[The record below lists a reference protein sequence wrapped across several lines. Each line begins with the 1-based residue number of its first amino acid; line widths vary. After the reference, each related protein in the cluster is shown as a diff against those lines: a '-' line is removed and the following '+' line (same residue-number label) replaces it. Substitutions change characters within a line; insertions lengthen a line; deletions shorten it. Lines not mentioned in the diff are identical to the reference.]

1 MDAFRGQLE
10 HIPLPTTSFLGQ
22 TIIVTG
28 SNTGLGLE
36 AARHF
41 VRLDAE
47 AVILAVRSL
56 EKGEAAK
63 ASIEASTKRKNVVHV
78 WQLEMDKYDSIKS
91 FASRCH
97 SLERLDAVVENAG
110 VLRNTYEASE
120 GTEISIKIN
129 VIGTFLL
136 ALNLFPVLRKSYQK
150 TGRTPRLVIT
160 SSSVH
165 YNAKFRERFEPSIFD
180 ALNKN
185 KQEWLNDRY
194 NVSKLLE
201 VMLVCSIAVAMNEGP
216 HSAQPIILNNVH
228 PGLCESEL
236 DKDVKGLPRYL
247 LTIAKT
253 LVARKT
259 EVGSRTLV
267 HSAAAGDESHGKYM
281 SECRVREPSAFV
293 RSKEGVETEKRVHK
307 ELMAILE
314 TIQPGI
320 TQNI

>member
-10 HIPLPTTSFLGQ
+10 RIPVPTTSFRGQ

-47 AVILAVRSL
+47 VVILAARSL

-63 ASIEASTKRKNVVHV
+63 ASIEASTKRKNVIQV
-78 WQLEMDKYDSIKS
+78 WQLEMDK
-91 FASRCH
+91 
-97 SLERLDAVVENAG
+97 LDAVVENAG
-110 VLRNTYEASE
+110 ILRNTYEESE
-120 GTEISIKIN
+120 GTEMTIKVN

-136 ALNLFPVLRKSYQK
+136 ALNLFPILRKSYQK
-150 TGRTPRLVIT
+150 TRQPSRLVIT

-180 ALNKN
+180 ALNESRP
-185 KQEWLNDRY
+185 EWLNDRY

-201 VMLVCSIAVAMNEGP
+201 VMLVRSFAAAMEDGP

-236 DKDVKGLPRYL
+236 DKDVKGLPRYFL
-247 LTIAKT
+247 SIAKT

-259 EVGSRTLV
+259 EEGSRTLV

-281 SECRVREPSAFV
+281 SECRVREPSTFV
-293 RSKEGVETEKRVHK
+293 RSKEGAETQARAHK

-320 TQNI
+320 TRNL

>member
-1 MDAFRGQLE
+1 MDSFRGQLE
-10 HIPLPTTSFLGQ
+10 RIPVPTTSFQGQ

-47 AVILAVRSL
+47 LVILAVRSL

-63 ASIEASTKRKNVVHV
+63 ASIEASTKRKNVVQV
-78 WQLEMDKYDSIKS
+78 
-91 FASRCH
+91 
-97 SLERLDAVVENAG
+97 
-110 VLRNTYEASE
+110 
-120 GTEISIKIN
+120 N

-150 TGRTPRLVIT
+150 TGKPSRLVIT
-160 SSSVH
+160 SSAVH
-165 YNAKFRERFEPSIFD
+165 YNAKFRERFEPSIFG
-180 ALNKN
+180 ALKENRP
-185 KQEWLNDRY
+185 EWLNDRY

-201 VMLVCSIAVAMNEGP
+201 VMLVRSFATAMKDSP

-247 LTIAKT
+247 LSIAKT

-259 EVGSRTLV
+259 EEGSRTLV
-267 HSAAAGDESHGKYM
+267 HSAATGDESHGKYM
-281 SECRVREPSAFV
+281 SECRVREPSTFV
-293 RSKEGVETEKRVHK
+293 RSKEGAETQARVHK

-314 TIQPGI
+314 NIQPGI
-320 TQNI
+320 TRNL

>member
-1 MDAFRGQLE
+1 
-10 HIPLPTTSFLGQ
+10 
-22 TIIVTG
+22 
-28 SNTGLGLE
+28 
-36 AARHF
+36 
-41 VRLDAE
+41 
-47 AVILAVRSL
+47 
-56 EKGEAAK
+56 
-63 ASIEASTKRKNVVHV
+63 RKNVVRV
-78 WQLEMDKYDSIKS
+78 WQLEMDKSDSVKS

-136 ALNLFPVLRKSYQK
+136 ALNLFPVLRKSYEK

-180 ALNKN
+180 ALNEN

-201 VMLVCSIAVAMNEGP
+201 VMLVRSIAAAMNEGP
-216 HSAQPIILNNVH
+216 HSDQPIILNNVH

-281 SECRVREPSAFV
+281 SECRVREPSTFV
-293 RSKEGVETEKRVHK
+293 RSKEGVETGKRVHK

-314 TIQPGI
+314 SIQPGI
-320 TQNI
+320 TQNL

>member
-47 AVILAVRSL
+47 VVILAVRSL

-136 ALNLFPVLRKSYQK
+136 ALNLFPVLRKSYEK

-165 YNAKFRERFEPSIFD
+165 YNVGSF
-180 ALNKN
+180 LC
-185 KQEWLNDRY
+185 
-194 NVSKLLE
+194 LLTR
-201 VMLVCSIAVAMNEGP
+201 P
-216 HSAQPIILNNVH
+216 
-228 PGLCESEL
+228 
-236 DKDVKGLPRYL
+236 VKGSVSVLFKSDNL
-247 LTIAKT
+247 
-253 LVARKT
+253 
-259 EVGSRTLV
+259 
-267 HSAAAGDESHGKYM
+267 
-281 SECRVREPSAFV
+281 
-293 RSKEGVETEKRVHK
+293 
-307 ELMAILE
+307 
-314 TIQPGI
+314 
-320 TQNI
+320 

>member
-10 HIPLPTTSFLGQ
+10 HIPIPTTSFQGQ

-47 AVILAVRSL
+47 IVILAVRSL
-56 EKGEAAK
+56 ERGEAAK
-63 ASIEASTKRKNVVHV
+63 ASIEASTKRKNVVQV

-91 FASRCH
+91 FAARCN
-97 SLERLDAVVENAG
+97 SLERLDVVVENAG
-110 VLRNTYEASE
+110 ILRNTYEESE
-120 GTEISIKIN
+120 GTEITIKVN

-136 ALNLFPVLRKSYQK
+136 ALNLFPILR
-150 TGRTPRLVIT
+150 RP
-160 SSSVH
+160 
-165 YNAKFRERFEPSIFD
+165 
-180 ALNKN
+180 
-185 KQEWLNDRY
+185 EWLNDRY

-201 VMLVCSIAVAMNEGP
+201 VMLVRSIATAMKEGP
-216 HSAQPIILNNVH
+216 HSDQPIILNNVH

-247 LTIAKT
+247 LSIAKT

-259 EVGSRTLV
+259 EEGSRTLV
-267 HSAAAGDESHGKYM
+267 HSAFAGDESHGKYM
-281 SECRVREPSAFV
+281 SECRVREPSNFV
-293 RSKEGVETEKRVHK
+293 RSKAGAETQARVHK
-307 ELMAILE
+307 ELMVILE
-314 TIQPGI
+314 NIQPGI

>member
-1 MDAFRGQLE
+1 MDAIRGQLE
-10 HIPLPTTSFLGQ
+10 RIPVPTASFQGQ
-22 TIIVTG
+22 TIIITG

-47 AVILAVRSL
+47 VVILAVRSL

-63 ASIEASTKRKNVVHV
+63 ASIEASTKRKNVVQV

-91 FASRCH
+91 FASRCN
-97 SLERLDAVVENAG
+97 SLERLDVVVENAG
-110 VLRNTYEASE
+110 ILRNTYEESE
-120 GTEISIKIN
+120 GTEITIKVN

-136 ALNLFPVLRKSYQK
+136 ALNLFPILRKSYEK
-150 TGRTPRLVIT
+150 TRQASRLVIT
-160 SSSVH
+160 SSAVH

-180 ALNKN
+180 ALNEN
-185 KQEWLNDRY
+185 RPEWLNDRY
-194 NVSKLLE
+194 NVSKLLV
-201 VMLVCSIAVAMNEGP
+201 VMLVRSIAAAMKEGP

-247 LTIAKT
+247 LSIAKA

-259 EVGSRTLV
+259 EEGSRTLV
-267 HSAAAGDESHGKYM
+267 HSAAAGEESHGKYM
-281 SECRVREPSAFV
+281 SECRVREPSTFV
-293 RSKEGVETEKRVHK
+293 RSKEGTETQARVHK

-314 TIQPGI
+314 RIQPGI